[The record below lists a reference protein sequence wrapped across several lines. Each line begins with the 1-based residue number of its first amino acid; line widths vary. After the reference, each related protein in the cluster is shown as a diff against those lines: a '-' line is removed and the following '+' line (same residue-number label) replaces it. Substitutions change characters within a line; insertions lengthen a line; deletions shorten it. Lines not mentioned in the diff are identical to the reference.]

1 MFCLCLVYVLKWNAF
16 HRTHKQAQDPSGF
29 HVHGLHLL
37 SHSPALK
44 TAFWISQEFSV
55 EILTTI
61 VFVSNASAMNL
72 ALHASAT
79 KIIILLPPMSGWG
92 GSQQRCLG
100 PWWWQRNSW
109 GSSEPC
115 SYKRSLR
122 YSSITSRDPAQRH
135 VRTCSL
141 VNGHRRGQHPHA
153 WDGSV
158 SQQGYIRWQWMET
171 QKDVCKVTN
180 CAAILMNFFMSW
192 TLLQSVGHNSTS
204 VITHSWTSLQ
214 RCSSSSSAAVW
225 PLLPWRLKVK

>member
-1 MFCLCLVYVLKWNAF
+1 MFCLMSWNE
-16 HRTHKQAQDPSGF
+16 THFILHTNPSGF

-72 ALHASAT
+72 AHASAT

-109 GSSEPC
+109 GSSEPY
-115 SYKRSLR
+115 SYKRSLK

-153 WDGSV
+153 WNGSV
-158 SQQGYIRWQWMET
+158 SQQGTYDDNEWKRRRMCV
-171 QKDVCKVTN
+171 K
-180 CAAILMNFFMSW
+180 
-192 TLLQSVGHNSTS
+192 
-204 VITHSWTSLQ
+204 SLTVP
-214 RCSSSSSAAVW
+214 RS
-225 PLLPWRLKVK
+225 